1 MAQNYKIR
9 YLQRYKTDIYKSI
22 GVFQGLEIE
31 VNQKYISAKNGL
43 QAPQKKIRRKLDL
56 RHSTDLT
63 LVKGMLKDTIDIYIK
78 RVLNIYDFEALKKK
92 EKKNQ
97 TSYSAGESDSESDYS
112 LFY

>member
-9 YLQRYKTDIYKSI
+9 YFYKSI

-43 QAPQKKIRRKLDL
+43 QAPYRRKLDL

-78 RVLNIYDFEALKKK
+78 NVLNIYDFEALKKK
-92 EKKNQ
+92 EKKKQ
-97 TSYSAGESDSESDYS
+97 TSYSAGESDSDSDYS

>member
-43 QAPQKKIRRKLDL
+43 QASLRRKLDL

>member
-43 QAPQKKIRRKLDL
+43 QAPYRRKLDL

-78 RVLNIYDFEALKKK
+78 RVINIYDFEALKKK

-97 TSYSAGESDSESDYS
+97 TSYSADSDSDYS